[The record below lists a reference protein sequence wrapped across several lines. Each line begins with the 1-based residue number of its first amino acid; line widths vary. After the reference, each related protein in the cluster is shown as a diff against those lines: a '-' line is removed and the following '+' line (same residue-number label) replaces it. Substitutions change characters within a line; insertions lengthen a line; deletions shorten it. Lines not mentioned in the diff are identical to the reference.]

1 MDAYPPKA
9 EIDALGRRGGPRR
22 RLPLE
27 QKRRIAEE
35 TLQPGASVA
44 LVARRHDLNA
54 NVVFAW
60 RRKYREG
67 GLGDASHTPGL
78 IPIKLLPS
86 EAVAQMGRSCASAVS
101 WRVKRCERSLP
112 RSWRADVAFGHAHLG
127 GGRSDGYASQL

>member
-1 MDAYPPKA
+1 MDAYPPQA

-27 QKRRIAEE
+27 EKRRIAEE

-44 LVARRHDLNA
+44 LVARWHDLNA

-67 GLGDASHTPGL
+67 GLGEASHTPGL

-86 EAVAQMGRSCASAVS
+86 DATGVVQKRAPIASSAATV
-101 WRVKRCERSLP
+101 VELK
-112 RSWRADVAFGHAHLG
+112 RADGTQLRISGELAHEAL
-127 GGRSDGYASQL
+127 REIIAAVLAR

>member
-1 MDAYPPKA
+1 MDAYPTKA

-35 TLQPGASVA
+35 TLQAGASVA

-86 EAVAQMGRSCASAVS
+86 EAVAQKRAPRVSSSATV
-101 WRVKRCERSLP
+101 VELK
-112 RSWRADVAFGHAHLG
+112 RADGT
-127 GGRSDGYASQL
+127 QLRISGELAREALREIIAAVLAR